1 MNTNK
6 DFIQNLAV
14 YLLTDHIYPSVD
26 SVASE
31 IESNAKLAEKVNSFL
46 YDKSSV
52 LVDELQNHPLYQE
65 LLYDVESEMA
75 EIQENCYRNSIT

>member
-1 MNTNK
+1 MALKVGNK
-6 DFIQNLAV
+6 VFV
-14 YLLTDHIYPSVD
+14 YWDDI
-26 SVASE
+26 
-31 IESNAKLAEKVNSFL
+31 
-46 YDKSSV
+46 SV